1 VGPPDCFHFEG
12 GALEACSLPPLRCL
26 WRTGHHLLALRRGLC
41 TPEVSSLRLWLF
53 SSIFAEGDLPD
64 GTRGS
69 LFPGCPH
76 MEPLSLS
83 LAPART
89 SWPPAPPVACGSPAT
104 LCSLWQQSHFWSC
117 PQLCGRVSFQG
128 LFLPRHLCSFLC
140 HNFLHFCCL
149 SNSRAVTDLPA

>member
-83 LAPART
+83 LQLLLGHPGLLPHPWPAGPQ
-89 SWPPAPPVACGSPAT
+89 PPSAACGS
-104 LCSLWQQSHFWSC
+104 SHISGPVPSSVAEYLFRDCFFPDTYAVFCVTISC
-117 PQLCGRVSFQG
+117 ISVAL
-128 LFLPRHLCSFLC
+128 
-140 HNFLHFCCL
+140 
-149 SNSRAVTDLPA
+149 VTPER